1 MKVLSYFNPLN
12 YIIIRKRLLSLYSSK
27 SFVTLD
33 GLKTKKN
40 NNNNNQNIL

>member
-1 MKVLSYFNPLN
+1 MKVLSYVNPLN

-33 GLKTKKN
+33 GLKTKKKKK
-40 NNNNNQNIL
+40 